1 MRAGPGDETP
11 AQRRRRREEEE
22 RRRRQEEARRR
33 QEQRED
39 ASDAVEGAADV
50 VEAGSGLGVPTGLG
64 RGRTSGGRSDGGSG
78 GWGCDGWGSRGSGVS
93 GPSGGA
99 RGGGSGWGCGGG
111 SGGRSGGGACD
122 NCDGC
127 DCNLSLL
134 AITRLS
140 TLLLLAAAVLPDR
153 GGSAVARGLIRLYRR
168 RLTRFT
174 PRCPSTPSCSTF
186 ALAAVQERGARRGLV
201 AAARRVRSCGTPS
214 VRRGRAAQ

>member
-64 RGRTSGGRSDGGSG
+64 RGGGRTSAGRSDGGGG
-78 GWGCDGWGSRGSGVS
+78 GWGCDGWGGGGSRGSGSS
-93 GPSGGA
+93 GLSGGGGG
-99 RGGGSGWGCGGG
+99 RGGGSGSGWGCGGG
-111 SGGRSGGGACD
+111 SGGRSGGGG
-122 NCDGC
+122 CDGC

-153 GGSAVARGLIRLYRR
+153 GGSALARGMIRFYRR
-168 RLTRFT
+168 RITRFT
-174 PRCPSTPSCSTF
+174 PRCPSTPSCSAF
-186 ALAAVQERGARRGLV
+186 ALTAVRERGARRGLA
-201 AAARRVRSCGTPS
+201 AAARRIRDCGPT
-214 VRRGRAAQ
+214 GAA